1 MGVGCHF
8 PKRQQGSSPPPPPV
22 HTERKKAKQ
31 APVSGDR
38 RLGQSYKFGI
48 SQSYLLLLRAGKLQR
63 ARKATGST
71 DCNTFSYQD
80 GFFLSHWC

>member
-1 MGVGCHF
+1 MPFSQKTARVSF
-8 PKRQQGSSPPPPPV
+8 PV
-22 HTERKKAKQ
+22 HMERKKAKQ
-31 APVSGDR
+31 DRVSGDR

-48 SQSYLLLLRAGKLQR
+48 AQSYLLLLRAGKLQR

-71 DCNTFSYQD
+71 DCNTFSYLD